1 MAKAR
6 KTDGVAFFLMR
17 PVTGKTR
24 VHSRSHGALMTAS
37 KIFCSIRSGGSTT
50 FKSLILVFETTLT
63 FLLILILRNFVELD
77 IVWMCLE
84 EIKHYV

>member
-1 MAKAR
+1 
-6 KTDGVAFFLMR
+6 
-17 PVTGKTR
+17 
-24 VHSRSHGALMTAS
+24 MTAS
-37 KIFCSIRSGGSTT
+37 KIFCSIRSGGGSTT